1 MKQLANKIVYELYP
15 SSFYD
20 SNGDGIGDLGGII
33 AKLDYLATLGIDLI
47 WITPIF
53 KSPKNDNGYDISNYY
68 EIDPSFGTLEDVE
81 KLISEAKKH
90 QIGIMFDMVFNHV
103 STSSKWFEQA
113 LKGDQ
118 KYQDYFYIIKSDDLK
133 NPPNNWVSKFGG
145 SAWKYQSEFQ
155 GYYLHLFDVSQADL
169 NWNNPQ
175 VRQEL
180 TNVVNFWINKG
191 IAGFRFDVIN
201 LIGKPEQ
208 LIDSDDFGKSLYT
221 DHPNV
226 HQFLKEL
233 NQNSFGRFDDL
244 ITVGEMSSTTIANA
258 VKYSDPGEK
267 ELDMIFSFHHL
278 KVDYQ
283 DGQKWLN
290 QPWDKKMFKNLIQ
303 EWQVKL
309 DQKGHNAIFLNNHDQ
324 PRVNSRYGD
333 VKNHW
338 FASSTVFA
346 TMMFFLQGT
355 VFIYQGEEIGMTNP
369 DYQSINQYRDVESI
383 NTFKFLKSKGWSEAK
398 IIDALMVK
406 SRDNSRSPMQWNN
419 LEYAGFSKVKPW
431 IDVATNY
438 QEINVAKQ
446 INDPNSVFNF
456 YKKLIEIRKTNST
469 VIHGSIDF
477 IDSNENLMIFQRTYQ
492 KQKLMICLNLSNQ
505 EQNCN
510 LSQFNENQILINNY
524 QNFDKMKLN
533 PFQVIVFE
541 INNEK

>member
-81 KLISEAKKH
+81 KLISEAKKY

-221 DHPNV
+221 DHPKV

-233 NQNSFGRFDDL
+233 NQNSFGQFDNL

-258 VKYSDPGEK
+258 IKYSNPNEK

-290 QPWDKKMFKNLIQ
+290 QPWDKQMFKNLIQ

-369 DYQSINQYRDVESI
+369 DYQNIDQYRDVESI
-383 NTFKFLKSKGWSEAK
+383 NAFNFLKAKGWSDAK

-406 SRDNSRSPMQWNN
+406 SRDNSRSPMQWND
-419 LEYAGFSKVKPW
+419 LEHAGFSKVKPW
-431 IDVATNY
+431 IDVAKNY
-438 QEINVAKQ
+438 QVINVAKQ

-456 YKKLIEIRKTNST
+456 YKKLIQIRKTNLAAIS
-469 VIHGSIDF
+469 GSIDF

-492 KQKLMICLNLSNQ
+492 KQKLVIYLNLSNQ
-505 EQNCN
+505 DQNCD
-510 LSQFNENQILINNY
+510 LSQFNDQQILINNY
-524 QNFDKMKLN
+524 KEFDKMKLS
-533 PFQVIVFE
+533 PFQAIVFE

>member
-369 DYQSINQYRDVESI
+369 DYQSINQYRDVESV